1 MQFKELV
8 KKHVEKLIIT
18 LSKHVVTDFL
28 SKMNNLF
35 IQFETIE
42 KRAIEKAE
50 TIDEVI
56 HLIDYIEK
64 I

>member
-1 MQFKELV
+1 MDKIINQLIS
-8 KKHVEKLIIT
+8 HVTNE
-18 LSKHVVTDFL
+18 FL

-35 IQFETIE
+35 VQFQIIE
-42 KRAIEKAE
+42 SKIKENAK